1 MNEFVLHGTLI
12 EAAWAATIAAGRHKE
27 RGLGIGPKGVHGDPC
42 LEVRDRADQA
52 EPAHARLSV
61 HDDNCSVPVEL
72 NVPYVEGKKFI
83 DPSSRS
89 HMSMKRGRS
98 RGFSQASII
107 FEMSSRVMS

>member
-1 MNEFVLHGTLI
+1 MVIHVWRSGTELMSRSRRI
-12 EAAWAATIAAGRHKE
+12 
-27 RGLGIGPKGVHGDPC
+27 PVFPM
-42 LEVRDRADQA
+42 
-52 EPAHARLSV
+52 
-61 HDDNCSVPVEL
+61 HDNNCSVPVEL

-83 DPSSRS
+83 DPFSRS